1 MSEPDRIAAHAAVA
15 THVADGLRSLAQQ
28 LRGRPALEAVA
39 TSWLS
44 QVQELETAAWA
55 LYALAIDNSSAHA
68 LDQVGSV
75 LAMPRPDAP
84 QDAAAYRKVLKGVVA
99 AHRSTGDGDDLE
111 RVVHAML
118 DDWPALTEAFPA
130 TVVVTPPLSD
140 VPAVVIAA
148 VLRRAKAGGVGLQVI
163 DVGDG
168 AVEAFRFSSEAEE
181 MLEDSD
187 AGFGDSTGAVHGG
200 ALHGAVRA

>member
-1 MSEPDRIAAHAAVA
+1 VTAEPDRLTAHATVA
-15 THVADGLRSLAQQ
+15 THVADGLRALPHQF
-28 LRGRPALEAVA
+28 RGRDALEALA
-39 TSWLS
+39 SSWLS

-55 LYALAIDNSSAHA
+55 LYALAIDNSAAHA

-75 LAMPRPDAP
+75 LAMPRPDGMLDAP
-84 QDAAAYRKVLKGVVA
+84 YRKVLKGVVA
-99 AHRSTGDGDDLE
+99 AHRSTGNGDDLE
-111 RVVHAML
+111 GVVHAML
-118 DDWPALTEAFPA
+118 DAWPALTEAFPA
-130 TVVVTPPLSD
+130 SVVVEPAASD
-140 VPAVVIAA
+140 VPAAVIAA
-148 VLRRAKAGGVGLQVI
+148 VLRRAKAGAVGLQVI

-187 AGFGDSTGAVHGG
+187 AGFGDSTGGVHGG